1 MREDHERKSR
11 NNGLGCSKCSHVLV
25 FSSHPL
31 TPPLNNEDPSS
42 PSSLPVP
49 VKPSLAEDVQDLV
62 SPSPSRIPTLTTVQ
76 QVKYQRPVLSDFSA
90 PVDVW
95 LRVSPPSHRCSKLP
109 QSSSH
114 IHTHTLAPTC
124 IDRSC
129 GHTPTHTDRDATDL
143 ATVVGL
149 LATPLSKSP
158 PLLLPVTFPP
168 SLCLV
173 LSVVARK
180 LFR

>member
-1 MREDHERKSR
+1 MQKRGMREDHERKSR

-31 TPPLNNEDPSS
+31 TPPLSNEDPSS

-76 QVKYQRPVLSDFSA
+76 QVKYQRPVQSDFSA

-95 LRVSPPSHRCSKLP
+95 LRVSPPSHRRSKLP

-114 IHTHTLAPTC
+114 IHAHTHT
-124 IDRSC
+124 RSDLHRPIMRP
-129 GHTPTHTDRDATDL
+129 HTNTYGQR
-143 ATVVGL
+143 
-149 LATPLSKSP
+149 
-158 PLLLPVTFPP
+158 
-168 SLCLV
+168 
-173 LSVVARK
+173 RY
-180 LFR
+180 

>member
-1 MREDHERKSR
+1 
-11 NNGLGCSKCSHVLV
+11 
-25 FSSHPL
+25 
-31 TPPLNNEDPSS
+31 
-42 PSSLPVP
+42 VP

-76 QVKYQRPVLSDFSA
+76 QVKYQRPVQSDFSA

-95 LRVSPPSHRCSKLP
+95 LGYLHLATAAPNCLSPPHTYT
-109 QSSSH
+109 
-114 IHTHTLAPTC
+114 HTHTLAPTC

-129 GHTPTHTDRDATDL
+129 GHTPTHMDRDATDL

-158 PLLLPVTFPP
+158 PLLQPVTFPLSL

-180 LFR
+180 LFRWAVPQLWHRVERECAPSKHTHKLS